1 MRQLVRALAALPLL
15 LIGAGCSSAQPAA
28 VVPIATSSTI
38 PGGVTLADVAKHA
51 TAADCW
57 LAIDGKVY
65 NVTSF
70 IPNHPG
76 GEAILRGCGKDASD
90 MFNSRHGERAKAL
103 LPSFYI
109 GDLK

>member
-1 MRQLVRALAALPLL
+1 MHKLLRSTVALPLL
-15 LIGAGCSSAQPAA
+15 LVGAGCNSTRQPIVPVAASS
-28 VVPIATSSTI
+28 VI
-38 PGGVTLADVAKHA
+38 PGGVALADVAKHA
-51 TAADCW
+51 TASDCW
-57 LAIDGKVY
+57 MAIDGKVY